1 MAGSGMNQLR
11 ERDQALL
18 RVENLV
24 RTYRNAKGQ
33 RVHAVSDVSFD
44 VQRGETLGIV
54 GESGCGKSTLAKSLM
69 MLPPP
74 SAGEVHFEALN
85 LTRQSPS
92 ALRALRPRVQMV
104 FQDPVS
110 SLNPRHTVM
119 RIVEAPLIVNRMG
132 HAAERATRV
141 RETLQAVGLDA
152 DMVGERRPHEL
163 SGGQCQR
170 VSIAR
175 ALVLRPALLVC
186 DEPVSALDVSVQ
198 AQVINLLEQ
207 AKLDFELTVLFI
219 SHDLAVVKSIS
230 DRVMVMYLGKICEIG
245 PADALYRS
253 PRHPYTAS
261 LLAAIPVPDPTC
273 ANVLHSG
280 LKGETPSPLDIPS
293 GCRFHT
299 RCPNALPQCAR
310 DEPELRTQS
319 DGQYFACHHP
329 MPSGAWPA
337 QVVGPGTSNG

>member
-1 MAGSGMNQLR
+1 MAGSGTSQLR
-11 ERDQALL
+11 ERGQALL
-18 RVENLV
+18 RVEHLV
-24 RTYRNAKGQ
+24 RTYRNAKGH

-74 SAGEVHFEALN
+74 SSGAIHFEQVD
-85 LTRQSPS
+85 LTRQPAH

-119 RIVEAPLIVNRMG
+119 RIVEAPLIVNG
-132 HAAERATRV
+132 IGNAAERAARV

-152 DMVGERRPHEL
+152 EMVGERRPHEL

-230 DRVMVMYLGKICEIG
+230 DRVMVMYLGKVCEIG
-245 PADALYRS
+245 PADALYRN

-261 LLAAIPVPDPTC
+261 LLEAIPIPDPAR
-273 ANVLHSG
+273 ANVLRSS
-280 LKGETPSPLDIPS
+280 LSGETPSPLDIPS

-299 RCPNALPQCAR
+299 RCPNAIPQCSR
-310 DEPELRTQS
+310 QEPELRTEG
-319 DGQYFACHHP
+319 DGQYFACHRP
-329 MPSGAWPA
+329 MAIA
-337 QVVGPGTSNG
+337 VN